1 MTYSKTRATK
11 DNTTQYTP
19 TTESELISDS
29 NQGSEAMMNEAE
41 IIPSPR
47 LDATAET
54 LVVPSAAEAKDRFAS
69 PEYVNLN
76 ARLPRIQALRGENG
90 PSDCGYFITES
101 EMAKAGWQSVDES
114 ELIVYE
120 YNSGGKERGLL
131 IQSPRMLVVP
141 RSPLFAF
148 DRQISRQEERL
159 VVAGQYS
166 KQLYS
171 DRAQYGTAQCYEILL
186 LDEQNQPLHEIGF
199 AYVAKGANQASFSFH
214 WQQLVNE
221 VTKCHAIANS
231 IPARAKDVRF
241 NSLCVFQFTVK
252 RELAGNNAKS
262 PACKVHSHVAPTQSN
277 WEQFFVGRQDAIAD
291 RFLNLLAPT
300 TELTLPQANVLNLL
314 DKPEDENLDKLA
326 A

>member
-11 DNTTQYTP
+11 DSPVEYSP
-19 TTESELISDS
+19 THNSTSIDVDAVS
-29 NQGSEAMMNEAE
+29 GS
-41 IIPSPR
+41 
-47 LDATAET
+47 DATPPQNHQE
-54 LVVPSAAEAKDRFAS
+54 LLIVPSAAESRDRFAA
-69 PEYVNLN
+69 PEYVNPN

-90 PSDCGYFITES
+90 ASECGYFITEA
-101 EMAKAGWQSVDES
+101 EMAKAGWKQVDES
-114 ELIVYE
+114 QTIVYE

-148 DRQISRQEERL
+148 DRQVSRQEERL
-159 VVAGQYS
+159 VVAGQYN

-171 DRAQYGTAQCYEILL
+171 NREKYGTAQCYEVLL
-186 LDEQNQPLHEIGF
+186 LDEHNQPLHEIGL

-214 WQQLVNE
+214 WQQLVTQ

-241 NSLCVFQFTVK
+241 NSLCVFEFTVK

-262 PACKVHSHVAPTQSN
+262 PACKVHTHVEPTQAN
-277 WEQFFVGRQDAIAD
+277 WEQFFLGRQDEIAD

-300 TELTLPQANVLNLL
+300 TELTLPQSNLLGLVEKADDLNLV
-314 DKPEDENLDKLA
+314 DLA

>member
-11 DNTTQYTP
+11 DH
-19 TTESELISDS
+19 
-29 NQGSEAMMNEAE
+29 
-41 IIPSPR
+41 
-47 LDATAET
+47 TAEYSHAPAQKTIAFSPLGESPAVTIDNIPQET
-54 LVVPSAAEAKDRFAS
+54 LLVPSAAEIRDRFAA
-69 PEYVNLN
+69 PEYVNPN

-90 PSDCGYFITES
+90 ASECGYFITET
-101 EMAKAGWQSVDES
+101 EMAKAGWNQIDED

-148 DRQISRQEERL
+148 DRQVSRQEERL
-159 VVAGQYS
+159 VVAGQYN

-171 DRAQYGTAQCYEILL
+171 DREKYGTAQCYEVLL
-186 LDEQNQPLHEIGF
+186 LDVHNQPLHEIGL

-214 WQQLVNE
+214 WQQLVNQ

-241 NSLCVFQFTVK
+241 NSLCVFEFTVK

-262 PACKVHSHVAPTQSN
+262 PACKVHTHLEPTQEN
-277 WEQFFVGRQDAIAD
+277 WEQFFLGRQDEIAD

-300 TELTLPQANVLNLL
+300 TELTLPQANVLSLT
-314 DKPEDENLDKLA
+314 DRMGSEISHELA

>member
-11 DNTTQYTP
+11 DNTTDYAHSPNTGMKGVVP
-19 TTESELISDS
+19 
-29 NQGSEAMMNEAE
+29 AE
-41 IIPSPR
+41 ISVDTTVD
-47 LDATAET
+47 LDLQET
-54 LVVPSAAEAKDRFAS
+54 QVVPSAAEVRDRFAA
-69 PEYVNLN
+69 PEYVNPN

-90 PSDCGYFITES
+90 ASECGYFITET
-101 EMAKAGWQSVDES
+101 EMAKAGWRSIDES
-114 ELIVYE
+114 STIVYE

-148 DRQISRQEERL
+148 DRQLSRSEGRL

-171 DRAQYGTAQCYEILL
+171 NREQYGTAQCYEVLL
-186 LDEQNQPLHEIGF
+186 LDEHNQPLHEIGL

-231 IPARAKDVRF
+231 IPARAKDARF
-241 NSLCVFQFTVK
+241 NSLCVFQFDVK

-262 PACKVHSHVAPTQSN
+262 PACKVHSHVAPAQAN
-277 WEQFFVGRQDAIAD
+277 WEQFFLGRQDEVAN
-291 RFLNLLAPT
+291 RFLNLLTPT
-300 TELTLPQANVLNLL
+300 TELTLPQAHLL
-314 DKPEDENLDKLA
+314 STIDRVEDERHQELA

>member
-11 DNTTQYTP
+11 DH
-19 TTESELISDS
+19 
-29 NQGSEAMMNEAE
+29 
-41 IIPSPR
+41 
-47 LDATAET
+47 TAEYLPT
-54 LVVPSAAEAKDRFAS
+54 QDLSSHTVPTVERSETAISERKISPPITDRELLVVPIAAEAKDRFAA
-69 PEYVNLN
+69 PEYINSN

-90 PSDCGYFITES
+90 ASECGYFITET
-101 EMAKAGWQSVDES
+101 EMAKAGWGQVDES
-114 ELIVYE
+114 ELTVYE
-120 YNSGGKERGLL
+120 YNSGGRERGLL

-159 VVAGQYS
+159 VVAGQYN

-171 DRAQYGTAQCYEILL
+171 DRAKYGTAQCYEIVL
-186 LDEQNQPLHEIGF
+186 LDDRNQPLHEIGL
-199 AYVAKGANQASFSFH
+199 AYIAKGANQASFSFH
-214 WQQLVNE
+214 WQQLIMQ

-262 PACKVHSHVAPTQSN
+262 PACKVHSHVEPTQAN
-277 WEQFFVGRQDAIAD
+277 WEQFFLGRQDDIAD

-300 TELTLPQANVLNLL
+300 TELTLPQANMLNLI
-314 DKPEDENLDKLA
+314 DKPEDEIISELA
-326 A
+326 V